1 MPRFPTAIC
10 DHNLDLAFEYLASL
24 KYTGPMGMS
33 YDDIK
38 LHPALWTYWDPSKE
52 CHFLVGAIGKPIA
65 VKDEA
70 TVCELMETHKK
81 SAATKVSI
89 TCIMLFNSSD
99 FIADPCLDSANSTV

>member
-38 LHPALWTYWDPSKE
+38 LHPAL
-52 CHFLVGAIGKPIA
+52 
-65 VKDEA
+65 
-70 TVCELMETHKK
+70 
-81 SAATKVSI
+81 
-89 TCIMLFNSSD
+89 
-99 FIADPCLDSANSTV
+99 